1 MSLERI
7 GPERTPVIRH
17 LRFENGR
24 SLNGRVW
31 SVTTGPAATLI
42 LYNRRHFRREMML
55 IGPDSRANLQLPV
68 MDSYVLD
75 CAQPPAAMMPRH
87 PAFK

>member
-7 GPERTPVIRH
+7 GPENIRKIRP
-17 LRFENGR
+17 LRYENGR

-31 SVTTGPAATLI
+31 SVTTGPAAILV
-42 LYNRRHFRREMML
+42 LYNRRDFRRKMMRL
-55 IGPDSRANLQLPV
+55 GPDSRANLHLPV
-68 MDSYVLD
+68 MDSYELLCV
-75 CAQPPAAMMPRH
+75 QPPVTMMPA